1 MKNLVRF
8 AVAGAL
14 MAGYATAQA
23 AAPALPS
30 SGSADLWLFV
40 SNSAANSTFAE
51 DTGISLSSILPTSSL
66 VSGATLATS
75 ISATFSLGA
84 TSALTS
90 YLNAASSA
98 GQSSDVTWAVL
109 GTQYPSTATNG
120 HDKVPGSAS
129 EIFSSTNDAGNGVEN
144 QVLTNLNTI
153 VGSYNGDVT
162 YLNGTYT
169 AGGSVYAWANGTN
182 GGNVWGASTGGN
194 GGSTNLYGQSNGVTQ
209 AGNGLGASLGLFGV
223 TGNNGTGTVQSYV
236 LGDNLTLSSTG
247 ALTVGSTSTTPP
259 TVPLPA
265 AVWLFGSGLLGLLG
279 VGRRRAATQA

>member
-23 AAPALPS
+23 AALPS

-40 SNSAANSTFAE
+40 SDSATNSTFAE
-51 DTGISLSSILPTSSL
+51 DTGISLSSILPTASL
-66 VSGATLATS
+66 VSGATLATNV
-75 ISATFSLGA
+75 SATFSLGA
-84 TSALTS
+84 SSALTS
-90 YLNAASSA
+90 YLNAASAA

-120 HDKVPGSAS
+120 HDKTAGSAL
-129 EIFSSTNDAGNGVEN
+129 EIASATAGSGSGIAG
-144 QVLTNLNTI
+144 QVLTDLNTI
-153 VGSYNGDVT
+153 VGTFNGDVT
-162 YLNGTYT
+162 YLNGTYA
-169 AGGSVYAWANGTN
+169 AGGSVYAWSTGTN

-194 GGSTNLYGQSNGVTQ
+194 GGSTNLYGESNGVSQ
-209 AGNGLGASLGLFGV
+209 AGNGLGTSLGLFGV
-223 TGNNGTGTVQSYV
+223 TGNNGTGTVQSYL
-236 LGDNLTLSSTG
+236 LGDNLTLTSTG
-247 ALTVGSTSTTPP
+247 ALSIGSTSTTPP

-279 VGRRRAATQA
+279 VGRRRTATQA